1 MCQKLLQC
9 KVRSHSWLSVLCPGC
24 SYHVLSCLG
33 FQLILPCIP
42 CWGPNHTV
50 VTAAEVWQVPK
61 EVILQGVTTC
71 RDRTLESH
79 APAFTPSRN
88 SASDL
93 ATSGISLLSVT
104 PGTCINPLA
113 ADQGC
118 TCGGSANKEQG
129 QDLQGRIDSCSKT
142 HWPKDAKRRVRPKCK
157 KKESARAAGSCQ
169 LPSANQQPKTR
180 QVDRT

>member
-1 MCQKLLQC
+1 M
-9 KVRSHSWLSVLCPGC
+9 LCPGC

-142 HWPKDAKRRVRPKCK
+142 HWPKNAKCRVRPKCK